1 MACAVKHSPWSD
13 YAEDIVATSGFAFRM
28 WVSADLCTS
37 ATSIWEFKRQ
47 KNWVENGGLIC
58 EFVGRFWN
66 QEHKEEA
73 KRLEAIEKIK
83 ASIDNGIP
91 AISWDIGVPE
101 WGLVIG
107 YDDDAQ
113 LFDTLA
119 INGKKETMPYPVL
132 GKREI
137 PILNVLTI
145 TGCSDKSKD
154 EMLLDTMKLA
164 VQHLRGHEW
173 CDNAKGLDA
182 YPALIKIF
190 EAHPEIAA
198 SWNAEYFL
206 GTYGALKEYACL
218 YFEKYGK
225 SELAELYRTVF
236 NCWMEAFTIKK
247 NEDATSSDVRAK
259 IVSLLQSAYDCE
271 QEAVRI
277 MESLTA

>member
-1 MACAVKHSPWSD
+1 MKKQLDISWDGIRDATGYLFSFAKSLACAVKHSPWSD

-182 YPALIKIF
+182 YRADQDLRS
-190 EAHPEIAA
+190 A
-198 SWNAEYFL
+198 SRNCRLMERRILPWNLWRAERV
-206 GTYGALKEYACL
+206 CL
-218 YFEKYGK
+218 PLF
-225 SELAELYRTVF
+225 
-236 NCWMEAFTIKK
+236 
-247 NEDATSSDVRAK
+247 
-259 IVSLLQSAYDCE
+259 
-271 QEAVRI
+271 
-277 MESLTA
+277 